1 MGHPKPGALC
11 ANVRGTLLKS
21 RPPRRRLAWTAA
33 LVLVLTLSWACDPSD
48 DARPEVEAPAVVA
61 AIVGT
66 PPPAPTESQPAPATA
81 VPTRVRAEVSPT
93 AVAEPE
99 AATPTP
105 PPTPTPRVLTPTPSA
120 TPAPTVVPQ
129 PESAVAPELAALLA
143 DMGPRLAAWRGL
155 EPWDVPAS
163 LMTPEEFAVW
173 LPAELEEEYPADE
186 AAADQLE
193 WELLGLIRPD
203 QNLYELQL
211 ALYTEQVAGF
221 YDSETEEIVIIG
233 DHDAAAPM
241 IIVTLA
247 HEYVH
252 ALQDRA
258 FDLDAL
264 EESVEGNQDALAALL
279 ALIEGDATVA
289 ELQYAMRRLSREQLA
304 ELGSSA
310 QPPDNAFSRS
320 PPALQAVLFFPY
332 LSGHAFVTALLDGGW
347 RAVDAAY
354 TRLPASTEQI
364 LHPAK
369 YAAREAPLE
378 VDLPTLI
385 DALPP
390 GWSEVRRDV
399 FGEFMV
405 SVWLEGSQAV
415 PQAAAAAAGWG
426 GDAYALYQNEDGHGL
441 LVMKFRWDTERDL
454 DEFWVAMVDHLVGG
468 GLGQG
473 LSEVDATTA
482 VWRGDRRTA
491 HARLLADSVLVVIGH
506 DAAVVRRAAQ
516 FLSHG

>member
-1 MGHPKPGALC
+1 MDHAEPRALC
-11 ANVRGTLLKS
+11 ARARETLLKL

-33 LVLVLTLSWACDPSD
+33 LALVLTLSWACDPSD
-48 DARPEVEAPAVVA
+48 DARPEVEAPAAVA

-66 PPPAPTESQPAPATA
+66 PSPAPTEAQPAPATA
-81 VPTRVRAEVSPT
+81 VPTSVRAEASPT
-93 AVAEPE
+93 VAAEPV

-105 PPTPTPRVLTPTPSA
+105 SPTPTPRPTPTPIP
-120 TPAPTVVPQ
+120 TPTPTVSPQ
-129 PESAVAPELAALLA
+129 AEPAVAPELAALLA
-143 DMGPRLAAWRGL
+143 DMGPRIAAWRGL

-163 LMTPEEFAVW
+163 LMTPEEFAEW
-173 LPAELEEEYPADE
+173 LPAEFEEEYPADE

-203 QNLYELQL
+203 ENLYELQL

-241 IIVTLA
+241 VIVTLA

-279 ALIEGDATVA
+279 ALVEGDATVA
-289 ELQYAMRRLSREQLA
+289 EVQYALRQLSREQLA
-304 ELGSSA
+304 ELGSYA
-310 QPPDNAFSRS
+310 PPPDNALSRS

-347 RAVDAAY
+347 GAVDAAY
-354 TRLPASTEQI
+354 ARLPASTEQI

-369 YAAREAPLE
+369 YAAGEAPLD
-378 VDLPTLI
+378 VDLPSMI
-385 DALPP
+385 DQLPP

-399 FGEFMV
+399 FGEFML
-405 SVWLEGSQAV
+405 SVFLSGGNIPTV
-415 PQAAAAAAGWG
+415 AANAAAGWG
-426 GDAYALYQNEDGHGL
+426 GDAYALYRNEQGHGL
-441 LVMKFRWDTERDL
+441 LTMKFRWDSDEDL
-454 DEFWVAMVDHLVGG
+454 DEFWTALVALFLAE
-468 GLGQG
+468 GLGPG
-473 LSEVDATTA
+473 LSSDYGTTA
-482 VWRGDRRTA
+482 QWLGDGRAA
-491 HARLLADSVLVVIGH
+491 HAERSEDSVVLIIGH
-506 DAAVVRRAAQ
+506 TTILVRLAAAVLAP
-516 FLSHG
+516 G